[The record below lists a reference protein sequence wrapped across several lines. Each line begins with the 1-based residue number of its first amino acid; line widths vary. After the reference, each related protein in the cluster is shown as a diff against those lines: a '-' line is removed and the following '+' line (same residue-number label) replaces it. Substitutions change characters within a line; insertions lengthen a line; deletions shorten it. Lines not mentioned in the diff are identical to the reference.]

1 VIRVMLVEEV
11 GLLRGALEAVLAGE
25 DDVDVVAALG
35 DGGKVLAVAA
45 ELCPDVLVLD
55 LDLPNTDAVG
65 VAQQVGSA
73 VPGCAIVALTAR
85 QTPAVLNR
93 ALRANVRGFLGKDL
107 QLTDFVRLLRAVA
120 AGERVIDPTT
130 ALEALR
136 AANNPL
142 TTRERDVLR
151 AAADGLSTRQI
162 AGRLFLTEGTVR
174 NYLSAIQR
182 KTGAGN
188 RWEAIGTARDA
199 GWL

>member
-1 VIRVMLVEEV
+1 MLVEEA
-11 GLLRGALEAVLAGE
+11 GLLRGALQAVLGDEADME
-25 DDVDVVAALG
+25 VVAALG
-35 DGGKVLAVAA
+35 DGEKLLAVAA
-45 ELCPDVLVLD
+45 ELCPDVLVMD
-55 LDLPNTDAVG
+55 LDLRHTDALG
-65 VAQQVGSA
+65 VARQIVA
-73 VPGCAIVALTAR
+73 VVPNCAVIALTAR

-107 QLTDFVRLLRAVA
+107 EVSEFVRLVHAVA

-130 ALEALR
+130 ALAALR

-142 TTRERDVLR
+142 TARERDVLR

-162 AGRLFLTEGTVR
+162 ASRLFLTEGTVR

-182 KTGAGN
+182 KTGANN
-188 RWEAIGTARDA
+188 RWEAIGMARDS